1 MYDDVTLCMMTSEE
15 VNKKKK
21 GYAWGSEQKKQV
33 TPETAA
39 KLDKLFRN
47 NREVFQLSPKP

>member
-1 MYDDVTLCMMTSEE
+1 MYDDLWGSEQ
-15 VNKKKK
+15 KKK
-21 GYAWGSEQKKQV
+21 GYAWEREQKKQV

>member
-1 MYDDVTLCMMTSEE
+1 MYDDLWGSEQ
-15 VNKKKK
+15 KKK
-21 GYAWGSEQKKQV
+21 GYAWESEQKKQV